1 MPKSLST
8 ALDYANTWTDI
19 IRLDKHPDK
28 EKSEW
33 IISESLH
40 NFSEH
45 FNK

>member
-1 MPKSLST
+1 MSLTSSNPLEYST
-8 ALDYANTWTDI
+8 TWIDI
-19 IRLDKHPDK
+19 IKQKKKPNK
-28 EKSEW
+28 KQGEW

>member
-8 ALDYANTWTDI
+8 ALKYANTWTDI

-28 EKSEW
+28 KKSEW

-40 NFSEH
+40 NFAEH